1 MDLKFGIQEFISLVR
16 KEHLVQYQ
24 RPAIT
29 PISYSSPIKPKQ
41 NTSEINTEQ
50 KYGLLSTLG
59 KSIVDDAFPPGFW
72 DDVGNDLEK
81 YKEKYRKLINGLLDD
96 VSISQAIN
104 ASENDPD
111 FIQNYGNIGKLVE
124 IYYSLFGHCPVCGTK
139 TLRLFKNNN
148 MPVVDLKCIN
158 ATHNHTLGPSLWQVK
173 ATISDNYFSKNDKLI
188 SVGSRKWGE
197 NVHLDSN
204 IPIEYKIGYICIKIH
219 QREDNV
225 YFINRRE
232 SFIVNPIQ
240 ENFKYKYITG
250 KGPWGHSRI
259 TWEGLSQDLPTLE
272 NNGIIDFDEIVRYI
286 PTDLLG
292 GIYQEEDS
300 DDEITTIM
308 GNKSNND
315 EIDTLNKYI
324 SELTLFTDTKNRS
337 DGLLAPTPILNVGSS
352 PKILENITEEK
363 EMEIDQNLEV
373 PTSNETEK
381 FQELEYDQDEEEK
394 EKEDEDE
401 EEEEEVEEHLM
412 NELREEIDIIE
423 VMNED
428 IYNEYISSLA
438 LIVSEI
444 SEDKI
449 SEEHKLIKLSDML
462 EITLEMITKLQ
473 NIPNHHNSPKLMS
486 KIEVSKKLQNYVK
499 SIIIKLKSSLEYEPK
514 KKKKRME
521 SYEINYSI

>member
-1 MDLKFGIQEFISLVR
+1 MDLKFGIQEFINLVR

-24 RPAIT
+24 RPTIT

-81 YKEKYRKLINGLLDD
+81 YKDKYRKLINGLLDD

-124 IYYSLFGHCPVCGTK
+124 IYYSLFGPCPVCGTNS
-139 TLRLFKNNN
+139 LRLFKNNN

-250 KGPWGHSRI
+250 KGPWGHSVI
-259 TWEGLSQDLPTLE
+259 TWEGISQELPEL
-272 NNGIIDFDEIVRYI
+272 NGIIDFDEILMYI
-286 PTDLLG
+286 PTDLSG
-292 GIYQEEDS
+292 GMYQEEDS
-300 DDEITTIM
+300 DEYSEYDEELTNINGYEADSDIDEIE
-308 GNKSNND
+308 NLNNF
-315 EIDTLNKYI
+315 I
-324 SELTLFTDTKNRS
+324 SRLSLTPFSGKKNTS
-337 DGLLAPTPILNVGSS
+337 PKLLAPTPISHSS
-352 PKILENITEEK
+352 ASTKTEEEK
-363 EMEIDQNLEV
+363 MEIDQNIPE
-373 PTSNETEK
+373 NNDEQKDEGEETDYDDD
-381 FQELEYDQDEEEK
+381 QSMVNELEQ
-394 EKEDEDE
+394 
-401 EEEEEVEEHLM
+401 
-412 NELREEIDIIE
+412 EIDIIE
-423 VMNED
+423 VMDED
-428 IYNEYISSLA
+428 TYNQYIDSLI
-438 LIVSEI
+438 LIISEI
-444 SEDKI
+444 SDDSIDDE
-449 SEEHKLIKLSDML
+449 SKLIRLNDML
-462 EITLEMITKLQ
+462 GILLEIDIKLKEIINSLESTNTQIISQFVFRIKTNQ
-473 NIPNHHNSPKLMS
+473 NL
-486 KIEVSKKLQNYVK
+486 IEYVR
-499 SIIIKLKSSLEYEPK
+499 SIIIRLNSPVEMKYKRK
-514 KKKKRME
+514 KIGG
-521 SYEINYSI
+521 SYKISYTL